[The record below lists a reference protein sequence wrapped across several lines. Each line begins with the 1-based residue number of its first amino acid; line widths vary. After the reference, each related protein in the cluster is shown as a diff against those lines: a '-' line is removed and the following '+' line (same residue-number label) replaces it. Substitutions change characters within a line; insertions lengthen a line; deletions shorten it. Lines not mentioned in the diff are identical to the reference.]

1 MPDKTEKQT
10 KARFRLGATI
20 LVIGFLSPL
29 LIPLVT
35 ATDLSTKWK
44 ATISGALA
52 LGIPELFSII
62 AIAIMGKSGFQHLK
76 EILGKLIRK
85 YGPPE
90 TVSYNRYRLGLT
102 MFIFPLLM
110 AWILPYAGH
119 LIPFYQANLV
129 AFSIGGDVLF
139 ISSLFVLGGEFW
151 DKLQALFIY
160 NAKVEIPGRTVHGPL
175 DNQV

>member
-1 MPDKTEKQT
+1 
-10 KARFRLGATI
+10 
-20 LVIGFLSPL
+20 
-29 LIPLVT
+29 
-35 ATDLSTKWK
+35 DLPTKWK
-44 ATISGALA
+44 ATISGSLA

-62 AIAIMGKSGFQHLK
+62 AIAIMGKQGFLHLK

-160 NAKVEIPGRTVHGPL
+160 NAKVEVTAGAGHH
-175 DNQV
+175 